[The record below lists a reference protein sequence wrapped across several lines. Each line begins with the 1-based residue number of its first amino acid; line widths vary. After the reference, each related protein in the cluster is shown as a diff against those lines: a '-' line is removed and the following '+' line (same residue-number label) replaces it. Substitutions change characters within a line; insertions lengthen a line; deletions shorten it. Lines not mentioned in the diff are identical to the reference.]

1 MVAALSSAAHRQS
14 WDFAKRYEEI
24 SRASDM
30 THLLSLLYL
39 ARDSYPRAL
48 LFGRRST
55 KLKFKLWAMS
65 KRQNGRAS
73 SPDSK
78 VADNDAESTAD
89 DISAAVLKVRFQSQ
103 PEELAEVTSPVSAV
117 LWPLVPGLFCR
128 LIHISKLYAHNG
140 MLPEAQ
146 YYAEEAG
153 KIAKSARSVP
163 LQAQVN
169 ALLGDYDVRRGQ
181 HEEGMALLTQAATQL
196 SGSCATQASIHAQI
210 ALARGSIVY
219 HDRGQGTG
227 ALEVAQRLITD
238 IMSNS
243 IIKALDQPRAATEEL
258 ELQMITLTIQQGKG
272 RVPASRRP
280 LAKAATK
287 PKQKMTVSKAVS
299 KAVAVDDIS
308 HYFPIVQLR
317 AQVIR
322 QLAESALRVKNLEH
336 ALSLISDVEGLPTT
350 QEDTIHHAFVIAQMS
365 LHKALENISSHPVLS
380 VLPDSTMSCPSA
392 AIGGRR
398 RSKDDVLL
406 SKDTQLNS
414 QVKNP
419 KVKLA
424 QKAGEQKLALENQ
437 LLYEDLNAAFTALN
451 NTHRL
456 AQSTGSLGMLHD
468 FSALFGKVIMTLS
481 AACPTAPQGN
491 ICSVLA
497 VYAMELARSS
507 ATWREKSA
515 IEAEKR
521 LGGQDQLCMD
531 EDSGLLESLQD
542 LGDAGLE
549 MASFQSDYIDIIP
562 KSWTVV
568 TMSLCE
574 SRNELRLARL
584 RASQAPFVLI
594 IPLNRHS
601 SNGSDDESF
610 GFDDGKA
617 ELLNIIKL
625 ANFSTHD
632 ARDMSKKGA
641 KTEWWDARAE
651 LDARLKDLLTNIENI
666 WFGGFRGV
674 FSQSSPRQDLLS
686 RFQRSFIDILNKHL
700 PSRRKAGKE
709 ATPARVTL
717 DARVLELFVG
727 LGDPSEV
734 ENLDEPLMDLLYFV
748 IDIFQFNGEWNAYD
762 EIEFDSIAVETL
774 DALTH
779 YHQAVREDTTEKAD
793 AHTILILDR
802 ALHCFPWESLPCMSG
817 HAISRLPS
825 LRSLRSRILIQRG
838 DHLNPDGHHIDS
850 TSGAFVL
857 NPAGDLHSTESTFL
871 GPLSALT
878 TWSGTINQVPT
889 EDDIRT
895 ALSTRALY
903 LYFGHGSGGQYIRSR
918 TVKRLDRCAV
928 ALLMGCSSAMLT
940 EEGEF
945 ESHGVPMHYLQGGA
959 QAVVGTLWD
968 VTDKDIDRFSLDVL
982 ERWGLFEKP
991 RGDAGGSPV
1000 KKGGRGKRK
1009 GVARVAGAVNVG
1021 GNGTRTGA
1029 GKGESGKGKVSLDQ
1043 AVAAGREA
1051 CIMKY
1056 LNGAA
1061 PVVYGVPVF
1070 LM

>member
-1 MVAALSSAAHRQS
+1 VAALSSAAREQS
-14 WDFAKRYEEI
+14 WDFDKRYQEI

-30 THLLSLLYL
+30 THLLSLLSL
-39 ARDSYPRAL
+39 ARDSYPQAV

-65 KRQNGRAS
+65 KRQNGRALS
-73 SPDSK
+73 VDPRVPNSD
-78 VADNDAESTAD
+78 VDSTAE
-89 DISAAVLKVRFQSQ
+89 DISAALSKLRVQSHS
-103 PEELAEVTSPVSAV
+103 EEPAEFMSPVSAV
-117 LWPLVPGLFCR
+117 LWPLVPGLFRR
-128 LIHISKLYAHNG
+128 LIHISKLYAHGG
-140 MLPEAQ
+140 MLPEAR

-181 HEEGMALLTQAATQL
+181 HEEGMALLTQAAKQL
-196 SGSCATQASIHAQI
+196 SGDCATQASIHAQI
-210 ALARGSIVY
+210 ALARGSILH
-219 HDRGQGTG
+219 HDRGYETE
-227 ALEVAQRLITD
+227 ALELAQRLITG

-243 IIKALDQPRAATEEL
+243 IVKALDQPRAATEEI
-258 ELQMITLTIQQGKG
+258 ELLMRSLTIQQDKG

-280 LAKAATK
+280 SAKAATK
-287 PKQKMTVSKAVS
+287 PQQNLTISKPVSKVVSKAVGI
-299 KAVAVDDIS
+299 DDIS
-308 HYFPIVQLR
+308 HYFPIVRLR

-322 QLAESALRVKNLEH
+322 QSAESALRVKNLEH
-336 ALSLISDVEGLPTT
+336 ALSHISDAEGLPTT
-350 QEDTIHHAFVIAQMS
+350 QEDTIHHALIVAQMS
-365 LHKALENISSHPVLS
+365 LYKALENISSHPVLS

-392 AIGGRR
+392 AVGGRR
-398 RSKDDVLL
+398 RSKDCVLL
-406 SKDTQLNS
+406 SKDTQLNT
-414 QVKNP
+414 QVKTS

-437 LLYEDLNAAFTALN
+437 LLYENLNAAFIALN
-451 NTHRL
+451 NVHKL
-456 AQSTGSLGMLHD
+456 AQSTGSLAMLHD
-468 FSALFGKVIMTLS
+468 LSALFGKVVMTLS
-481 AACPTAPQGN
+481 AACPTAPQAN
-491 ICSVLA
+491 ICSMLA
-497 VYAMELARSS
+497 VYVMELARSS

-521 LGGQDQLCMD
+521 LGVQDQLYMD
-531 EDSGLLESLQD
+531 EDVELLESLQE
-542 LGDAGLE
+542 LGDSGLE
-549 MASFQSDYIDIIP
+549 MASFQSNYIDIIP

-568 TMSLCE
+568 TMSLCKN
-574 SRNELRLARL
+574 RNEIRLARL
-584 RASQAPFVLI
+584 RTSQAPFVLA
-594 IPLNRHS
+594 IPLDRHS
-601 SNGSDDESF
+601 SGDSDDESF

-617 ELLNIIKL
+617 ELLDIIKL

-641 KTEWWDARAE
+641 KTEWWDARAA

-666 WFGGFRGV
+666 WFAGFRGV
-674 FSQSSPRQDLLS
+674 FSQMSPRQDLLS
-686 RFQRSFIDILNKHL
+686 RFQRSFTNILNKHL

-709 ATPARVTL
+709 AASTRVTL

-727 LGDPSEV
+727 LGDPAEV
-734 ENLDEPLMDLLYFV
+734 EDLDEPLMDLLYFV
-748 IDIFQFNGEWNAYD
+748 IDILQFNGERNAYD

-779 YHQAVREDTTEKAD
+779 YHQAVREDVTEKAD
-793 AHTILILDR
+793 AHTILILDK

-825 LRSLRSRILIQRG
+825 LRSLRSRILKQHHNR
-838 DHLNPDGHHIDS
+838 LNPKGDHIDS
-850 TSGAFVL
+850 TSGAYVL

-871 GPLSALT
+871 APLAALT
-878 TWSGTINQVPT
+878 TWSGTVNQIPT

-895 ALSTRALY
+895 ALSTRSLY
-903 LYFGHGSGGQYIRSR
+903 LYFGHGSGGQYIRSL

-928 ALLMGCSSAMLT
+928 ALLMGCSSATLT

-945 ESHGVPMHYLQGGA
+945 ESHGVPMHYLQAGA

-968 VTDKDIDRFSLDVL
+968 VTDKDIDRFSMDVL
-982 ERWGLFEKP
+982 ERWGLFEK
-991 RGDAGGSPV
+991 REVNGEDAGRSPV
-1000 KKGGRGKRK
+1000 KKGGRGKKRVVPKVVDPVNVSRK
-1009 GVARVAGAVNVG
+1009 GGV
-1021 GNGTRTGA
+1021 
-1029 GKGESGKGKVSLDQ
+1029 GKGKVSLDQ
-1043 AVAAGREA
+1043 AVAAGRGA

-1070 LM
+1070 LK